1 MTAIA
6 AAERHAL
13 ITGAGSPIARSLAE
27 RLARAGWHLTL
38 AGRDADDLGRIA
50 SDLSIRFGVTSH
62 VARFDAAESP
72 AAHASLFNECLNR
85 WGDGLKLLVISHGT
99 IIEVAPDADADT
111 RATAAAQMMTV
122 NFAGAATLLE
132 LSAAHFERRGEG
144 TIVGVSSV
152 AADRPRKSI
161 YAYGMSKAALAFHLE
176 GLRHRLA
183 KAPVRVLTVKPGFV
197 DTRLTW
203 GRPGMFLV
211 ASPERVAQAIYR
223 AIVAKRGGTIYTP
236 WFWRW
241 IMLVIRSIPAP
252 IFRRL
257 NL

>member
-1 MTAIA
+1 MTPA
-6 AAERHAL
+6 ATERHAL

-27 RLARAGWHLTL
+27 QLARAGWHLTL
-38 AGRDADDLGRIA
+38 AGRDADDLSRVA
-50 SDLSIRFGVTSH
+50 SDLKIRFGIAAH
-62 VARFDAAESP
+62 VARFDATADSASH
-72 AAHASLFNECLNR
+72 AALFEECVR
-85 WGDGLKLLVISHGT
+85 RCGDGLQLLVICHGT
-99 IIEVAPDADADT
+99 IVDLPADADAST
-111 RATAAAQMMTV
+111 RANAANQMMAVNFTGAVMLLERAAAY
-122 NFAGAATLLE
+122 
-132 LSAAHFERRGEG
+132 FERGGKG
-144 TIVGVSSV
+144 TIIGVSSV

-161 YAYGMSKAALAFHLE
+161 YAYGLSKAALSFHLE

-183 KAPVRVLTVKPGFV
+183 KTPVRVLTVKPGFV

-211 ASPERVAQAIYR
+211 ASPERVARATYR
-223 AIVAKRGGTIYTP
+223 AIVSRRGDTIYTP

-241 IMLVIRSIPAP
+241 IMLIIRLIPDP